1 MVYFRVKSK
10 TRRSSM
16 RLRCMKDQKHS
27 LVRHSKTRNAI
38 SNIVLMILLMEE
50 LVLIKIIFK
59 MIKEQKPLIIH
70 NSLLRDLK
78 KIME

>member
-1 MVYFRVKSK
+1 
-10 TRRSSM
+10 
-16 RLRCMKDQKHS
+16 MKDQKHS

-38 SNIVLMILLMEE
+38 SNIMLMILLMEE

-59 MIKEQKPLIIH
+59 MIKKQKPLIMY
-70 NSLLRDLK
+70 NSLIRDLK

>member
-1 MVYFRVKSK
+1 
-10 TRRSSM
+10 
-16 RLRCMKDQKHS
+16 MKDQKHS

>member
-1 MVYFRVKSK
+1 
-10 TRRSSM
+10 
-16 RLRCMKDQKHS
+16 MKDQKYS

-38 SNIVLMILLMEE
+38 SNIMLMILLMEE

-59 MIKEQKPLIIH
+59 MIKKQKPLIMY
-70 NSLLRDLK
+70 NSLIRDLK